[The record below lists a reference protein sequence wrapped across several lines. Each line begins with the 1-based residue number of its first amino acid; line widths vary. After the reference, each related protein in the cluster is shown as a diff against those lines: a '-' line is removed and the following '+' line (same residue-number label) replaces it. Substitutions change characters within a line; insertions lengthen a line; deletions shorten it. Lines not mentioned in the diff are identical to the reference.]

1 MKIKILLSALCLL
14 CEMQSVAYGQRS
26 DDNCQFSIVNS
37 QLYNVPPR
45 REIRHKIKQST
56 ASGQQPED
64 NCQFSIANSQLS
76 TRISGEYVMSD
87 FPTTGEARGV
97 VILAAFADVP
107 FSVSAD
113 SIHELLSHR
122 YNADDYSEEV
132 NFKEYSAVFGR
143 ELPLQATIPGSARD
157 YFRTQSMGH
166 FVPSFDVIGPV
177 TLDNPRAYY
186 GANNENGDDTNTSA
200 MIREA
205 CEKAYNQGL
214 TDFTDYDNDGDGAV
228 DFVYVVYAGSDEA
241 QTGIEECVWAKSA
254 TVSLTLGNMRIRR
267 YACSSELV
275 IDLPVVAGIGTFV
288 HEFGH
293 ILGLPDFY
301 NTRADDFTMDMWSV
315 MDYGMYNAEGFVPCA
330 YTAFERY
337 SLGWLPM
344 HTLDAPATISLG
356 TTEEEGTGYRIF
368 TSELDPDGLI
378 TEADTASYYLIETI
392 RQEGWNRYAPASG
405 LLISEVTYLKSAWR
419 GNTVN
424 VDSRHRHCIVPA
436 NNSYNYKT
444 ANKHLFGT
452 ANHEFTLTTTPASIT
467 QFGAAMDKP
476 LTDIHYDKA
485 TGRTTFHF
493 RGGTGISHSP
503 LPTPHAPLIYD
514 LQGRPVQKPQRG
526 LYIVEGE
533 KHLAY

>member
-14 CEMQSVAYGQRS
+14 CEMQSVSYGQRS

-45 REIRHKIKQST
+45 REIRHKIKQLT

-64 NCQFSIANSQLS
+64 NCQFSIVNSQLS

-330 YTAFERY
+330 YTAFEHLLVGTR
-337 SLGWLPM
+337 SMPQPPSAS
-344 HTLDAPATISLG
+344 APPRKRAQ
-356 TTEEEGTGYRIF
+356 
-368 TSELDPDGLI
+368 
-378 TEADTASYYLIETI
+378 ATASSPPSLT
-392 RQEGWNRYAPASG
+392 PTAS
-405 LLISEVTYLKSAWR
+405 SPR
-419 GNTVN
+419 
-424 VDSRHRHCIVPA
+424 P
-436 NNSYNYKT
+436 
-444 ANKHLFGT
+444 
-452 ANHEFTLTTTPASIT
+452 TP
-467 QFGAAMDKP
+467 P
-476 LTDIHYDKA
+476 
-485 TGRTTFHF
+485 RTTSSRPSVR
-493 RGGTGISHSP
+493 RGGTAMP
-503 LPTPHAPLIYD
+503 LPAACSSPRSPTSSRHGGAIP
-514 LQGRPVQKPQRG
+514 
-526 LYIVEGE
+526 
-533 KHLAY
+533 